1 MTPVRRPPRGS
12 RAAGGNRPIQRL
24 ARGSRTRVVTSRP
37 RRDARG
43 RHGWGAGLERACA
56 SPGVPGLTSSLV
68 NVWVVLGGRS
78 SEDLLLRGRPRDV
91 HQHFPHF
98 EKMASFQPVTT
109 APQVRLIF
117 AHENIQ
123 RCRQGNHNLFFT
135 SLMMDNLKRS
145 CSSTAGVSRRKAL
158 RNIPA
163 LHPSEKVLNIW
174 KLTVHVLLKWCA
186 AQEWL
191 RGGPHVP
198 GQERQPRGTH
208 WS

>member
-109 APQVRLIF
+109 APQLEHLEAHGSRTAEVVR
-117 AHENIQ
+117 
-123 RCRQGNHNLFFT
+123 G
-135 SLMMDNLKRS
+135 
-145 CSSTAGVSRRKAL
+145 AGVAERRTPRPRSGAAAE
-158 RNIPA
+158 RNPLVITNTLFQQHKRRLYTWTSPD
-163 LHPSEKVLNIW
+163 
-174 KLTVHVLLKWCA
+174 
-186 AQEWL
+186 
-191 RGGPHVP
+191 
-198 GQERQPRGTH
+198 GQHRNQIDYILCNQRWRLCHSMTL
-208 WS
+208 

>member
-109 APQVRLIF
+109 APQV
-117 AHENIQ
+117 
-123 RCRQGNHNLFFT
+123 

>member
-135 SLMMDNLKRS
+135 SL
-145 CSSTAGVSRRKAL
+145 
-158 RNIPA
+158 
-163 LHPSEKVLNIW
+163 NIW

>member
-109 APQVRLIF
+109 APQVRFNVAILLW
-117 AHENIQ
+117 
-123 RCRQGNHNLFFT
+123 NLVKMNNPFGEQQKSSLLCHLSPLPGGFPWEFPPNKEFCQITAQCIKT
-135 SLMMDNLKRS
+135 SSFNYRNVEEIVAQVAQIG
-145 CSSTAGVSRRKAL
+145 SSAAL
-158 RNIPA
+158 
-163 LHPSEKVLNIW
+163 L
-174 KLTVHVLLKWCA
+174 
-186 AQEWL
+186 
-191 RGGPHVP
+191 
-198 GQERQPRGTH
+198 
-208 WS
+208 WSY